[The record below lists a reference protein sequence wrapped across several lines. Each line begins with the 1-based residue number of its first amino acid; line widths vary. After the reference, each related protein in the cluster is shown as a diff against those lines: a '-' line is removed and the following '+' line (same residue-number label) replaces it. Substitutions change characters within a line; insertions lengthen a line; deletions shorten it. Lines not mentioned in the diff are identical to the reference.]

1 MRKANILLI
10 GANGYVGSNVYKTL
24 IALGASVTPVDNFS
38 RNDLDKKPNS
48 DILITS
54 YQNLKPAFLDR
65 FTDCLWLAGHSS
77 VAMSLRDEHGALRN
91 NLYDLIAFSNL
102 FRGRLIYASSG
113 SVYSRENAEV
123 SSELSTLNVP
133 TNIYDYTKVSFDN
146 YIKATGKKAIGLR
159 FGTVNG
165 GSARIRKELMINSMA
180 LKAMEDGSLWYS
192 NESAARSILF
202 IDDLVRAL
210 IAILESDIDGG
221 IFNLASFNMTI
232 GQIASEVARAT
243 NCEIKRK
250 PDTPT
255 YNFMMNT
262 EHFEK
267 TFNFAFDGNI
277 EKIIQSILSD
287 HRKTRS

>member
-24 IALGASVTPVDNFS
+24 IGLGASVTPVDNYS
-38 RNDLDKKPNS
+38 RNDLDKQTDS
-48 DILITS
+48 DVLITS
-54 YQNLKPAFLDR
+54 YQNLKPEFLDR

-77 VAMSLRDEHGALRN
+77 VQMSFEDEHGALRN
-91 NLYDLIAFSNL
+91 NLYDLITFSNL

-146 YIKATGKKAIGLR
+146 YISATSKKAIGLR

-165 GSARIRKELMINSMA
+165 GSARIRKELMINSMV
-180 LKAMEDGSLWYS
+180 LKAMEDGSLWCS
-192 NESAARSILF
+192 NGSASRSILF

-210 IAILESDIDGG
+210 ATILESDIDDG

-232 GQIASEVARAT
+232 DQIASEVARFT

-250 PDTPT
+250 PDSPT

-267 TFNFAFDGNI
+267 TFNFAFDGDI
-277 EKIIQSILSD
+277 EKIIHSILLD
-287 HRKTRS
+287 HRKTRG